1 MPMRD
6 IPATAGVIS
15 DRSQTSTSTSSPP
28 PRGSSASAASLLP
41 PAPAFAAASA
51 AASASASA
59 TRAACSARMFA
70 TTACTTSAGG
80 IGTSGRVL
88 RSWTSAPTAAAFAGS
103 TGEEERVISA
113 PTAVRAGPGNSDW
126 SVGAAGPRMASAL
139 LLNRFAS
146 PTAARWSSGGS
157 SESRAML
164 TSGSSAPAP
173 RSALPISGSPA
184 RVAIAPTGGCAEDGC
199 PEGGWERGVAA
210 SGGGGSSAPD
220 AASCAFGSSEPQKP
234 TKIFASVEPGS
245 ANFAATSSA
254 VVRLDMASRAAR
266 CTSSFSQ
273 ARLIVRVRQPPQV
286 RMRCCSS
293 GCVARLQRA
302 RHASNCCSSCSA
314 PSTSRSSGFTIDSG
328 PEPGRRG

>member
-184 RVAIAPTGGCAEDGC
+184 RVAIAP
-199 PEGGWERGVAA
+199 
-210 SGGGGSSAPD
+210 D